1 MPYQTIEIMYRHSEC
16 FILIHEPQKLR
27 FSEQERSKLPA
38 RFFLP
43 FSVVSKLLCHNRDRE
58 KSKRKKEEIMPT
70 FAVDYQVYKRGYW
83 EEDIYNDWQAVEAPT
98 AQEAISYLR
107 ERLSPDCSI
116 YGALELAEDEED

>member
-1 MPYQTIEIMYRHSEC
+1 
-16 FILIHEPQKLR
+16 
-27 FSEQERSKLPA
+27 
-38 RFFLP
+38 
-43 FSVVSKLLCHNRDRE
+43 
-58 KSKRKKEEIMPT
+58 MPT

-116 YGALELAEDEED
+116 YGALKLAEDEED